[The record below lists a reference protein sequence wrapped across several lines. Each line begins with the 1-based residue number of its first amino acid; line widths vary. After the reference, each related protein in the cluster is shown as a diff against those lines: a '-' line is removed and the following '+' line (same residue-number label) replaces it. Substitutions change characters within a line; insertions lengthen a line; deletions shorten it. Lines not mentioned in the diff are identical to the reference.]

1 MHVTRSHL
9 IEARSMRDMGLT
21 RGSVGQFDSCAL
33 DYRVSRRE
41 ITPEERAARKITGAE
56 ERPWI
61 LGSWQQE
68 QSDINRARLASDFAQ
83 FQAGR
88 ADSYDVQR
96 PARSEA
102 GPVKGKLEPKE
113 RPARIAEAVKAAR
126 EEKARVEGDYQRMV
140 REARSGLDMKNP
152 RHVARYEARMARAME
167 AAQGKSSLNTAIK
180 LARECGASF

>member
-21 RGSVGQFDSCAL
+21 HGSVGQFDACAL

-68 QSDINRARLASDFAQ
+68 QSDIPRARLASNFAQ
-83 FQAGR
+83 FQ
-88 ADSYDVQR
+88 
-96 PARSEA
+96 
-102 GPVKGKLEPKE
+102 
-113 RPARIAEAVKAAR
+113 AAR

-152 RHVARYEARMARAME
+152 RHVARFEARMQRAQE
-167 AAQGKSSLNTAIK
+167 AAQDRGGLNAY
-180 LARECGASF
+180 LAAERSCGRAV

>member
-1 MHVTRSHL
+1 MYVTRSYL
-9 IEARSMRDMGLT
+9 VEARSMRDVGIT

-41 ITPEERAARKITGAE
+41 IMPDERASRFDTLGTC
-56 ERPWI
+56 ERPWL

-68 QSDINRARLASDFAQ
+68 QSDINRARLAADFCA

-88 ADSYDVQR
+88 SDRYDVER
-96 PARSEA
+96 PARLHA
-102 GPVKGKLEPKE
+102 GPVKGKPAPKE
-113 RPARIAEAVKAAR
+113 RPARIEKAVKA
-126 EEKARVEGDYQRMV
+126 EKARVESDYQRMV

-152 RHVARYEARMARAME
+152 RHVARFEARMQRAQE
-167 AAQGKSSLNTAIK
+167 AAQDRGGLNAAIK